1 MRWRFFGMMLVA
13 LVEVVFRRELV
24 EVGCSAAGR
33 ERRVREV
40 VGFLSL
46 FTLLSTVFLLLL
58 FDLSLALLEPVPRKD
73 RSGFATVFRLE
84 LFLSLLS
91 TLSAC
96 SSWLSSSLSLSLS
109 NCEREARDVFLF
121 DDVSKST
128 LRSTDCVRERVRYAI
143 KSLLLPSD
151 FFEVLAAARL
161 LECAVELVAKD
172 DEYDDEVELEKL
184 RRRRLVFLLL
194 ADVDGI
200 SSSVSSSVVL
210 LGFKRMLK
218 NRFRRSLSVVVVA
231 VFDDEDVS
239 DLRFFRFAK
248 IRERWEPPL
257 ANLFLCNWDV
267 CPKRRYLHFNDDDV
281 TV

>member
-1 MRWRFFGMMLVA
+1 MMLVA

-24 EVGCSAAGR
+24 EVGCSAACR
-33 ERRVREV
+33 ERRVRED

-46 FTLLSTVFLLLL
+46 FTLLLSTALLLLL
-58 FDLSLALLEPVPRKD
+58 FDFSLALLEPVPRKD

-84 LFLSLLS
+84 LFLSPLLS

-161 LECAVELVAKD
+161 LECAVELVARD

-267 CPKRRYLHFNDDDV
+267 CPKRRNLHFNDDDV